1 MRRKRNGLA
10 ALVLTLLL
18 IVPSAAQEVS
28 TRAQVPDPSNLQ
40 KSTRLV
46 REIYANEITT
56 SRTPAQKQVLARR
69 LITSAQAT
77 NDDPAGR
84 YALLSLSRE
93 ISTAQGDADGAIAAV
108 VEIASYFDV
117 DELTLR
123 VETLKATAQNSR
135 VAAEIRA
142 IALLSLQAGI
152 LAVQTDRYDLA
163 DEAITL
169 SLTQARRGTD
179 RALVERLTTWRSDL
193 SLVRTE
199 YEKIK
204 PSLAVIAQTPEDPAA
219 NLAVGRFRCFFKSE
233 WSDGIANLARGSD
246 KNLSAAAQSEI
257 AAGDPGSQN
266 AVADRW
272 WDLGQEETSLA
283 KRNVL
288 AHAAAMYRD
297 VLPSLNG
304 LSKDKAQRRA
314 AQAPASTAFPQI
326 LEAPAASTQPTK
338 AAASAPSA
346 LRVIGMARV
355 PEAQKIF
362 DAIQAKSKDLIPGVI
377 RVQLAGYHDGSSMK
391 RNAGAVARLDDSYAA
406 SCIVSTTQ
414 TLVFSGAQ
422 DRLQPGN
429 YISVYRIYTVQ
440 PLPADS
446 GVVIEIFGN
455 GRSIASQKL
464 AGSDLERGKW
474 SEVAVPFTL
483 SEQTVTEFRLTPSGH
498 VLALDRIYIF
508 RLV

>member
-10 ALVLTLLL
+10 SLVLTLL
-18 IVPSAAQEVS
+18 IVPLAAQEVS
-28 TRAQVPDPSNLQ
+28 TRAQVPDPSDLQ
-40 KSTRLV
+40 KASRLV

-56 SRTPAQKQVLARR
+56 SRTPAQKQVFARR

-93 ISTAQGDADGAIAAV
+93 ISTALGDADGAMAAV
-108 VEIASYFDV
+108 AEIAGYFDV
-117 DELTLR
+117 DELNLR
-123 VETLKATAQNSR
+123 IETLKATAQNSR

-142 IALLSLQAGI
+142 IALISLQAGI

-179 RALVERLTTWRSDL
+179 RALIERLTTWRSDL
-193 SLVRTE
+193 ALVKTE
-199 YEKIK
+199 YEKVK

-219 NLAVGRFRCFFKSE
+219 NLAVGRFRCYFKSE

-257 AAGDPGSQN
+257 AAGDAAAQN

-283 KRNVL
+283 KRNIL

-297 VLPSLNG
+297 VLPSLSG

-326 LEAPAASTQPTK
+326 LEAPAASTQPAK
-338 AAASAPSA
+338 PAASAPSA

-355 PEAQKIF
+355 PEAQKVF
-362 DAIQAKSKDLIPGVI
+362 DAIQAKSREVLPGVI
-377 RVQLAGYHDGSSMK
+377 RVQLAAYHDASSMK

-406 SCIVSTTQ
+406 TCVVSTTQ

-429 YISVYRIYTVQ
+429 YISVYRIYTVE
-440 PLPADS
+440 PLPADT
-446 GVVIEIFGN
+446 GVVMEIFGN
-455 GRSIASQKL
+455 GRGIASQKL
-464 AGSDLERGKW
+464 AGADLEPGKW
-474 SEVAVPFTL
+474 SEVAVSFTL
-483 SEQTVTEFRLTPSGH
+483 SDETLTEFRLTPSGH
-498 VLALDRIYIF
+498 VLAFDRIYIF